1 MDLQSTTAKPWQF
14 KPGVSGN
21 PAGRPVGARQR
32 FSAAFLE
39 DLAEVWGSHGRA
51 AMLAC
56 AKQDQ
61 RTFFAVCARLI
72 PADVKLTV
80 EQTYS
85 GLGPEE
91 LAILQGVKETLP
103 AANSESPQAVLGTS
117 RKRCERTAQKLSIT
131 VRKMPLLRTVIQRS
145 ERKC

>member
-1 MDLQSTTAKPWQF
+1 MELAKIENVGRW
-14 KPGVSGN
+14 KPGQSGN
-21 PAGRPVGARQR
+21 LTGKPVGARHR

-39 DLAEVWGSHGRA
+39 DLAEVWGEHGRA
-51 AMLAC
+51 VMLAC

-80 EQTYS
+80 EQSYS

-91 LAILQGVKETLP
+91 LAILQGIKESLP
-103 AANSESPQAVLGTS
+103 AANSESAVANCLG
-117 RKRCERTAQKLSIT
+117 
-131 VRKMPLLRTVIQRS
+131 
-145 ERKC
+145 